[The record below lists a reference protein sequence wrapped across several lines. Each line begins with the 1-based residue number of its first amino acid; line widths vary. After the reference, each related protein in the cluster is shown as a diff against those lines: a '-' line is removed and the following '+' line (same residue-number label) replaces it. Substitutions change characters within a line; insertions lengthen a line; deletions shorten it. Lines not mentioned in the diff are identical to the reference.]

1 MKFGNFSRNVSIHVL
16 DFFWQNLT
24 CFLQSQHFFTNRYY
38 FLYVLCWEN
47 EYILSNISA
56 EGPECLKK
64 TYIHFSNNIFLIGT
78 VIINLVNY
86 IWGIRFNHK
95 NNDRLEMR

>member
-1 MKFGNFSRNVSIHVL
+1 MFFAVSALFHEQVV
-16 DFFWQNLT
+16 FFV
-24 CFLQSQHFFTNRYY
+24 
-38 FLYVLCWEN
+38 YVLCWKN

-56 EGPECLKK
+56 EGPEGLEK
-64 TYIHFSNNIFLIGT
+64 TYIHFSKNIFLIGT